1 MTASARGETTV
12 GTVPGGP
19 PLRRLHPL
27 TPLLRSWRLVG
38 VLVAAAV
45 SSFRDDLDRLRWF
58 WDALHGDAQL
68 GVLARFAA
76 VALVVAV
83 LAVVASWLS
92 WRVTGF
98 AIVSDPR
105 GRATLLFHRGLFVR
119 RRSQVRLDRV
129 QSVDVNQPLVARLC
143 RLAVVRLDMAAG
155 ASASVDLA
163 YLAVREAWALRA
175 EILAHGESPAVAS
188 GDSPDA
194 ATGAVATPTAAP
206 GSAAQGTA
214 APGVAVPGITVS
226 TSAAHAAAAPLP
238 AAAVGPDQD
247 ARLVTRVSLGRLAAA
262 ALLDGVGWWLM
273 SIGYFV
279 LVAVLTAV
287 FGPSVVVAGAA
298 GFVPLALSF
307 LAYLRR
313 RVLAVLRE
321 GNFELWRTPSGLRI
335 SAGLT
340 SITHRSIDLE
350 RVQGLRLE
358 EPFWWRRLGWARVTV
373 DVAGDTHH
381 EQHQES
387 SHHNALMPVVD
398 RAGALRLIWD
408 VARADVEHAAVVPPG
423 RASRLVDP
431 WGYRFLGAALLPGG
445 ALTRHGRLR
454 RDTTYIPYA
463 RIQSA
468 RVTQGPIQRVLRLAT
483 VHLDLPTGGHRWSA
497 PHRGLAD
504 AARLV
509 EEASARARRQRLRV
523 AKPATAGGRLETDAQ
538 GGRHRAG

>member
-1 MTASARGETTV
+1 M
-12 GTVPGGP
+12 PGGP

-27 TPLLRSWRLVG
+27 TPLFRSWRLVG
-38 VLVAAAV
+38 VLVAVAV
-45 SSFRDDLDRLRWF
+45 SGFRDNLDRLRWF

-68 GVLARFAA
+68 GVVAKFAA
-76 VALVVAV
+76 VALAVAV
-83 LAVVASWLS
+83 LAVVGSWLS

-98 AIVSDPR
+98 AIVSDPG

-143 RLAVVRLDMAAG
+143 GLAVVRLDMAAG
-155 ASASVDLA
+155 ASASIDLA

-175 EILAHGESPAVAS
+175 EILAHGGEAPTTAPGSPM
-188 GDSPDA
+188 DA
-194 ATGAVATPTAAP
+194 AATATPPGAGP
-206 GSAAQGTA
+206 GSAAQGA
-214 APGVAVPGITVS
+214 AVPS
-226 TSAAHAAAAPLP
+226 SAVQVPTAPL
-238 AAAVGPDQD
+238 AAAVGPDQG
-247 ARLVTRVSLGRLAAA
+247 ARLVARVSLGRLAVA
-262 ALLDGVGWWLM
+262 ALLDGVVWWLM

-279 LVAVLTAV
+279 LVAVLTAA

-313 RVLAVLRE
+313 RVMAVLRE
-321 GNFELWRTPSGLRI
+321 ANFELWRTPSGLRI

-340 SITHRSIDLE
+340 SITHRSVDLE

-381 EQHQES
+381 EQHRES

-408 VARADVEHAAVVPPG
+408 VAQADVEHAAVAPPG

-454 RDTTYIPYA
+454 RETTYIPYA

-468 RVTQGPIQRVLRLAT
+468 RVTQGPIQRVLGLAT

-497 PHRGLAD
+497 PHRELAD
-504 AARLV
+504 ATHLV

-523 AKPATAGGRLETDAQ
+523 ARPASTGGPDPDAQ
-538 GGRHRAG
+538 EGRHRAG